1 MNAGLFA
8 QQQLAWDD
16 RAFLTAGVRIDGN
29 SAFGTDFGL
38 QAYPKLGLSY
48 VLSDHDWWPAD
59 KIETL
64 KLRGALGES
73 GKAPGAFDAVR
84 TWTPIAGDEAKP
96 GFTPDQLGNP
106 TLGPERTR
114 ELELGFEAS
123 AYSGRF
129 GLDFTYFNTRTLD
142 ALIQVRYPPSQ
153 GFLSRQLE
161 NVERFTTAGS
171 RSTLKG
177 LLRSARYDWRAR
189 VNYTGIESEATD
201 LATSR
206 IISDRYADGS
216 AKRVPGAFIVR
227 ATDPQSG

>member
-1 MNAGLFA
+1 VSVSTATASNGL
-8 QQQLAWDD
+8 
-16 RAFLTAGVRIDGN
+16 RP
-29 SAFGTDFGL
+29 

-161 NVERFTTAGS
+161 NVGDSQQRVEIHAEADSCGALGMTGASELHRYRK
-171 RSTLKG
+171 RS
-177 LLRSARYDWRAR
+177 D
-189 VNYTGIESEATD
+189 
-201 LATSR
+201 
-206 IISDRYADGS
+206 
-216 AKRVPGAFIVR
+216 
-227 ATDPQSG
+227 